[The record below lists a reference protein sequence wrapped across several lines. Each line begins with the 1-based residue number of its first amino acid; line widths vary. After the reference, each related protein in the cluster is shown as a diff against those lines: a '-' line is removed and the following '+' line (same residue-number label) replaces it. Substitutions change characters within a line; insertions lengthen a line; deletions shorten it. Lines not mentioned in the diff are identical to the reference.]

1 MAAVGGGTGGR
12 GDLSDQQVIRQTQVG
27 TRAGPGP
34 GTQRSGAGRGGGS
47 RRVAPRKVR
56 EPTRPLGGP
65 QILHPG
71 RVQPPKTN
79 DHADQGPA
87 KQ

>member
-27 TRAGPGP
+27 ARAGPGP
-34 GTQRSGAGRGGGS
+34 GTQRSGAGRGGG